1 MYNKIEFQNTMQK
14 GKIHMY
20 DCIIV
25 GAGIAGATV
34 ARKLAEEKNKRV
46 LVLERRNHI
55 GGNCYDRPDDYGI
68 LIHE

>member
-34 ARKLAEEKNKRV
+34 ARKLAEE
-46 LVLERRNHI
+46 
-55 GGNCYDRPDDYGI
+55 
-68 LIHE
+68 